1 MRKHQVTRRLLPALA
16 AAGIAGLRAAAA
28 QPAWPDRIISM
39 VLPFAPGGP
48 ADLIGRMFA
57 QKLGTALGR
66 PIVFENR
73 PGAGGTIGSAYVARA
88 TPNGYT
94 LLFGA
99 SSTQAI
105 VPALYRNLSYDPL
118 RSFLPIAQVSTSP
131 LLLLVNPGLPVRSV
145 QELVAHGRAHP
156 GALNFGSAGNGTP
169 SHLGMARLNLLT
181 GIEATHVP
189 FRSGGEALTA
199 LLQGQIQY
207 LLDATISSMR
217 HIEAGT
223 LRLLAVASEQRS
235 TIFPE
240 VPTAIEA
247 GVPGYEMAIWNG
259 LLAPAGTPRPI
270 VARLFEAT
278 RQALS
283 DPDLLESFARSD
295 TRAVGSDP
303 EQFAQTIERE
313 AAMWRDL
320 VARLDLHLD

>member
-118 RSFLPIAQVSTSP
+118 RSFLPISQVSTSP
-131 LLLLVNPGLPVRSV
+131 LLLLVNPQLPVRSV

-320 VARLDLHLD
+320 VAKLDLHLD

>member
-1 MRKHQVTRRLLPALA
+1 
-16 AAGIAGLRAAAA
+16 
-28 QPAWPDRIISM
+28 
-39 VLPFAPGGP
+39 
-48 ADLIGRMFA
+48 
-57 QKLGTALGR
+57 
-66 PIVFENR
+66 
-73 PGAGGTIGSAYVARA
+73 
-88 TPNGYT
+88 
-94 LLFGA
+94 
-99 SSTQAI
+99 
-105 VPALYRNLSYDPL
+105 
-118 RSFLPIAQVSTSP
+118 
-131 LLLLVNPGLPVRSV
+131 
-145 QELVAHGRAHP
+145 
-156 GALNFGSAGNGTP
+156 
-169 SHLGMARLNLLT
+169 MARLNLLT